1 MPTWHS
7 VAAFQRDFDR
17 MMGDLT
23 GPEKRKITRLQ
34 GLEAQRIAAKAAAHD
49 LGGDKAFSGWVRG
62 NPIPLDTQ
70 LRNVSGGNTMLTPT
84 RRSAGPWTVA
94 ESGRNSAAGPR
105 LIGPRLTRT
114 GRVSKARRK
123 RYNGRTRGKD
133 TASEAVKEMGVKLP
147 RIADAGVRQVIRK
160 HFDMT

>member
-1 MPTWHS
+1 MPTWNS

-23 GPEKRKITRLQ
+23 GLEKRKITRLQ

-49 LGGDKAFSGWVRG
+49 LGGDKAFSGWTR
-62 NPIPLDTQ
+62 NAPIPLDTQ
-70 LRNVSGGNTMLTPT
+70 LRNLSGGNTMLTPT
-84 RRSAGPWTVA
+84 KRSAGPWTVA
-94 ESGRNSAAGPR
+94 EQGRNSAAGPR

-114 GRVSKARRK
+114 GRISKARRK

-133 TASEAVKEMGVKLP
+133 TASEAVKEMGAKLP
-147 RIADAGVRQVIRK
+147 RIADAGVRLAIRK
-160 HFDMT
+160 HFDMA

>member
-1 MPTWHS
+1 MPQWNS
-7 VAAFQRDFDR
+7 VAAFTRDFDR
-17 MMGDLT
+17 MMDDLT

-34 GLEAQRIAAKAAAHD
+34 GVEAQRIAAKAAAHD

-62 NPIPLDTQ
+62 NPIPLDTR
-70 LRNVSGGNTMLTPT
+70 LRNLQGGNTLLAPT

-94 ESGRNSAAGPR
+94 EQGRNSAAGPR
-105 LIGPRLTRT
+105 LTGPRLTRT

-147 RIADAGVRQVIRK
+147 KIADAGVRRVIRRR
-160 HFDMT
+160 FDMT